1 MSKWLIGAGTMVL
14 LLGGVACAPPPK
26 VVTKI
31 TSARDQMK
39 FLVVQ
44 GHRQSVVKCQVGP
57 DGALSGCK
65 QMTVILQDED

>member
-1 MSKWLIGAGTMVL
+1 MNKSFVGAGILAL
-14 LLGGVACAPPPK
+14 LLGGAACAPPPK
-26 VVTKI
+26 VVTRI

-44 GHRQSVVKCQVGP
+44 GDQQTVVKCQVGP

-65 QMTVILQDED
+65 QMTIVLQDED